1 MGCRGT
7 STLGV
12 LRTARRLII
21 VLDDWKM
28 AGLSLL
34 SVLEHGKDAHSP
46 RWQVGVVVKLRLPG
60 EEREGHRK
68 MFER

>member
-1 MGCRGT
+1 MGCQGV
-7 STLGV
+7 STLSV

-28 AGLSLL
+28 VGLSPL
-34 SVLEHGKDAHSP
+34 SVLEHGKDAHFP
-46 RWQVGVVVKLRLPG
+46 RWQVGAVVKLRLPG
-60 EEREGHRK
+60 EEREGHPK